1 MRYGNQGRA
10 KDIIILFWIFHG
22 DFNVKCLSPLIA
34 PNSVCVRGVQ
44 ISIIKFKIFTLAPL
58 YDNRCSIAADVDI
71 LKIFSRNVLVHF
83 FRPILRECFKT
94 DRIIFCTRY
103 QFTQLRRDRETEF
116 QRLCLIGAKVALRVG
131 VAAVVIE
138 IQRQYGGICR
148 VVSATQYRS
157 GRGLVVGDGPG
168 LYRVPGEHRR
178 GAHSLA
184 GGVEEAVK
192 KGVVV
197 FVLWRDLGV
206 GVAGDAVD
214 DDIAVLFLVVP
225 DSAAGEKQEQC

>member
-1 MRYGNQGRA
+1 MIGLYIEIYTGIVCVNQHICMEGVQRNLSEIAHYFNFFKFFLRYGNQGRA

-94 DRIIFCTRY
+94 DRISC
-103 QFTQLRRDRETEF
+103 
-116 QRLCLIGAKVALRVG
+116 
-131 VAAVVIE
+131 
-138 IQRQYGGICR
+138 
-148 VVSATQYRS
+148 
-157 GRGLVVGDGPG
+157 
-168 LYRVPGEHRR
+168 
-178 GAHSLA
+178 A
-184 GGVEEAVK
+184 GTGK
-192 KGVVV
+192 QNFSV
-197 FVLWRDLGV
+197 FV
-206 GVAGDAVD
+206 
-214 DDIAVLFLVVP
+214 
-225 DSAAGEKQEQC
+225 SSEQK